1 LAPASDIARRLS
13 TVDLAPGAPP
23 HAPMLSVIVETAD
36 AGDRLPALLAAL
48 TSAAVEGLVREVLI
62 AGGGPPEL
70 LAVLREETG
79 AELADDLKSGIA
91 AARSDRLLV
100 LPARIRL
107 KSGWLE
113 MLARHLRGGE
123 GDAVIVGEAG
133 FFGEKPFGVLIGQA
147 AAAGL
152 AHPDLKRLR
161 GQLGRGAVRL
171 A

>member
-1 LAPASDIARRLS
+1 
-13 TVDLAPGAPP
+13 
-23 HAPMLSVIVETAD
+23 MLSVIVETAD

-48 TSAAVEGLVREVLI
+48 TSLAVEGLVREVLI

-79 AELADDLKSGIA
+79 AELADDLAAAIA
-91 AARSDRLLV
+91 MARSDRLLV
-100 LPARIRL
+100 APAKIRL
-107 KSGWLE
+107 KAGWLE
-113 MLARHLRGGE
+113 VLAKHLRTGGGDALLIGE
-123 GDAVIVGEAG
+123 GG
-133 FFGEKPFGVLIGQA
+133 FFGEKPFGVLIARGA
-147 AAAGL
+147 AAAL

>member
-1 LAPASDIARRLS
+1 
-13 TVDLAPGAPP
+13 
-23 HAPMLSVIVETAD
+23 MLSVIVETGD

-62 AGGGPPEL
+62 AGGRPPEL

-79 AELADDLKSGIA
+79 AELADDLAAAIR
-91 AARSDRLLV
+91 AARSGRLLV

-107 KSGWLE
+107 RAGWLE
-113 MLARHLRGGE
+113 ALAGHLRGGGGE
-123 GDAVIVGEAG
+123 AVIAG
-133 FFGEKPFGVLIGQA
+133 AGGAFGAKPFGVLVGRA

-161 GQLGRGAVRL
+161 GQLGRGAARL

>member
-1 LAPASDIARRLS
+1 
-13 TVDLAPGAPP
+13 
-23 HAPMLSVIVETAD
+23 MLSVIVETAD

-62 AGGGPPEL
+62 AGGGPHEL

-79 AELADDLKSGIA
+79 AELADDLISGIA
-91 AARSDRLLV
+91 VARSDRLLV
-100 LPARIRL
+100 LPAKIRL
-107 KSGWLE
+107 KAGWLE
-113 MLARHLRGGE
+113 LLANHLRGGG
-123 GDAVIVGEAG
+123 GDAVIVGEGG
-133 FFGEKPFGVLIGQA
+133 FLGEKPFGVLIGRA

>member
-1 LAPASDIARRLS
+1 
-13 TVDLAPGAPP
+13 
-23 HAPMLSVIVETAD
+23 MLSVIVETAD

-79 AELADDLKSGIA
+79 AELADGLSEAIA
-91 AARSDRLLV
+91 AARSERLLV

-107 KSGWLE
+107 KPGWLE
-113 MLARHLRGGE
+113 LLARHLRSGGDDAVLVGE
-123 GDAVIVGEAG
+123 GG
-133 FFGEKPFGVLIGQA
+133 FFGEKPFGVVMSRV

-161 GQLGRGAVRL
+161 GQLRRGAVRL

>member
-1 LAPASDIARRLS
+1 
-13 TVDLAPGAPP
+13 
-23 HAPMLSVIVETAD
+23 MLSVIVDTGD

-48 TSAAVEGLVREVLI
+48 TSLAVEGLVREVLI

-79 AELADDLKSGIA
+79 ADLTGDLRSGVQ
-91 AARSDRLLV
+91 AARSERLLV
-100 LPARIRL
+100 LPAKIRL

-113 MLARHLRGGE
+113 VLARHLREGG
-123 GDAVIVGEAG
+123 GDAVIVGEG
-133 FFGEKPFGVLIGQA
+133 GLFGEKPFGVLVARA

-161 GQLGRGAVRL
+161 GQLGRGAARL